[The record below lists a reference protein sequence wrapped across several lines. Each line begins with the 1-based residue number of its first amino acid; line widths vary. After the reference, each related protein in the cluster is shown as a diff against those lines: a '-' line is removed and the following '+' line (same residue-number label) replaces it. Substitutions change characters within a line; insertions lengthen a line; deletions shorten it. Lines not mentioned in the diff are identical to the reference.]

1 MAYFQ
6 VKKDIIKKM
15 SSRLGL
21 QKEVTP
27 PIASLWAF
35 GESA

>member
-1 MAYFQ
+1 MACYQ
-6 VKKDIIKKM
+6 VKKDVMKKM
-15 SSRLGL
+15 SRLP
-21 QKEVTP
+21 KEVTP